1 MVILAFSFIS
11 ATSNELEPNCVER
24 KLLLDLVVHDGGVG
38 HVLVLD
44 LLDELVDELH
54 VGPPGGGVPDVEP
67 PPSVVA
73 ATLTRTRI

>member
-24 KLLLDLVVHDGGVG
+24 KLLLDLGVHDGGVG

-54 VGPPGGGVPDVEP
+54 VGPPGGGAPDGE
-67 PPSVVA
+67 
-73 ATLTRTRI
+73 L